1 MLVAVLEV
9 DILLP
14 GSFSLKEKR
23 VVLNRLKDKVSR
35 QFRVSI
41 AEVGDSKD
49 SWAASSL
56 AVVAVSDDGAVLS
69 SVMNRVVNFVERE
82 RGVEIARYSTRFIG

>member
-1 MLVAVLEV
+1 MLIALLEV
-9 DILLP
+9 DLLLP
-14 GSFSLKEKR
+14 GSFSLKDKR
-23 VVLNRLKDKVSR
+23 VMLNRLKDKVSR
-35 QFRVSI
+35 QFKVSI

-82 RGVEIARYSTRFIG
+82 RGIEIARYSTRFIG

>member
-1 MLVAVLEV
+1 MLIALLEV
-9 DILLP
+9 DLLLP
-14 GSFSLKEKR
+14 GSFSLKDKR
-23 VVLNRLKDKVSR
+23 VMLNRLKDKVSR
-35 QFRVSI
+35 QFKVSV

-82 RGVEIARYSTRFIG
+82 RGIEIARYSTRFIG

>member
-1 MLVAVLEV
+1 MIVALLEF
-9 DILLP
+9 DLLLP
-14 GSFSLKEKR
+14 GSSSLKEKR

-35 QFRVSI
+35 QFRVSV

-69 SVMNRVVNFVERE
+69 SLMNKVVDFVEKE
-82 RGVEIARYSTRFIG
+82 RGVEITRYSTRFIG

>member
-1 MLVAVLEV
+1 MLVAILEV
-9 DILLP
+9 DLLLP
-14 GSFSLKEKR
+14 GSNSLKEKR

-35 QFRVSI
+35 QFRVSV

-49 SWAASSL
+49 NCSAGSL

-82 RGVEIARYSTRFIG
+82 KGIEITRYSTRFVG

>member
-1 MLVAVLEV
+1 MVAVLEV

-14 GSFSLKEKR
+14 GSSSLKEKR

-35 QFRVSI
+35 QFRVSV

-56 AVVAVSDDGAVLS
+56 AVVAVSDDGAFLS
-69 SVMNRVVNFVERE
+69 SLMNKVVNFMERE
-82 RGVEIARYSTRFIG
+82 RGIEITRYSTRFIG